1 MTKQRVYEV
10 ARDLGLDNRELIN
23 RMAALGIQVR
33 NHMSSLDASEVER
46 VKRALNR
53 DRNENLVEEKIRP
66 NVVRRRAKKVKRDEP
81 KVVEARSSF
90 GPPEDEQREPE
101 LAPKPVEAPVR
112 RRKPAVVKADEQPI
126 PEPPPVVEAR
136 PPEPE
141 VSAPT
146 PVAEKEA
153 PAPEA
158 EAEAEAAPAVEAP
171 QEPADE
177 QPAAEKKPE
186 PARAQESTE
195 AAPDAKPK
203 TDDDMRPSE
212 RVDTVEVERGALPP
226 GVIGR
231 GRAVAPG
238 AAPLSEEARQ
248 RIVSEHAARH
258 QTSRRRELG
267 RAALGQSGR
276 GGARKSLPRG
286 KRRMAPGK
294 KAQKTEITVPSAAKR
309 LIRIEENVQLQTLA
323 QRMSLKA
330 TDLLMKLMQ
339 LGMGNVH
346 INSTLDEDTAKIIA
360 SEFGYEVE
368 NVAQSE
374 EEIIEDARGTFE
386 NDERDQIPRPPI
398 ITVMGHVDHGKTS
411 LLDRIRKTSVAS
423 GEKGGIT
430 QHIGS
435 YRVELKKGTLVFLD
449 TPGHAA
455 FTSMRARGA
464 EVTDVVILVCAADDG
479 LMPQTKEAIS
489 HAKAAKVPMVVAV
502 NKIDKEDAKPE
513 QVRTQLASEGVQPEE
528 WGGEVPFINCSAITG
543 EGIDELLEAAML
555 QAEMLELKANPNIP
569 AEGIVIETYLDK
581 GRGPVANVLIKDGSL
596 STGEFV
602 VAGSAWGR
610 VRAMTD
616 DRGKQLKSA
625 KPGTP
630 VELLGLSEMPAVGDH
645 VYAVTDQKKAQEVAD
660 SARKPN
666 LTPSAITAPKGL
678 DQLQEMMRRGEIE
691 ELKLVVKADVQ
702 GSVEAL
708 VKALTELSTDK
719 VEVKVIHT
727 GVGGITDNDVML
739 ASASEA
745 LVLGFNVRPVG
756 QAGSVAK
763 KEGVDIRMYGIIY
776 EAVDEVKK
784 AMAGLLAPTLVEKEL
799 GKVEVREIFH
809 IPKVGTIAGC
819 YVTDGKITRKANAR
833 LVRDGVKVWEGKLAS
848 LKRFKD
854 DVREVTSGYECGLS
868 LEGYNDVKERDVVEA
883 YEIEEVAA
891 TL

>member
-33 NHMSSLDASEVER
+33 NHMSSLDASEIER

-53 DRNENLVEEKIRP
+53 DKSDNLVEEKIRP
-66 NVVRRRAKKVKRDEP
+66 NVVRRRAKRVKREEP
-81 KVVEARSSF
+81 AVVEARTSY
-90 GPPEDEQREPE
+90 GPPDDDEPQSAPEP
-101 LAPKPVEAPVR
+101 APTVVKRSRAEAKPVASTPEPAPAEPPKVEEQAAPAPVE
-112 RRKPAVVKADEQPI
+112 VKAEPV
-126 PEPPPVVEAR
+126 PEPVKA
-136 PPEPE
+136 PEPE
-141 VSAPT
+141 
-146 PVAEKEA
+146 EA
-153 PAPEA
+153 PASADVA
-158 EAEAEAAPAVEAP
+158 EPAAAAPVE
-171 QEPADE
+171 EPAPVATP
-177 QPAAEKKPE
+177 QAATPAASPAAEDEKSVPVV
-186 PARAQESTE
+186 R
-195 AAPDAKPK
+195 
-203 TDDDMRPSE
+203 DD
-212 RVDTVEVERGALPP
+212 TIEVERGALPP

-248 RIVSEHAARH
+248 RIVSEHAARN
-258 QTSRRRELG
+258 QTVRRRELG
-267 RAALGQSGR
+267 RAALGQAGR
-276 GGARKSLPRG
+276 GGVRNKAVPRG

-330 TDLLMKLMQ
+330 TDVLMKLMQ

-386 NDERDQIPRPPI
+386 NDEKDQIPRPPI

-411 LLDRIRKTSVAS
+411 LLDRIRKTSVAA

-489 HAKAAKVPMVVAV
+489 HAKAANVPMVVAV
-502 NKIDKEDAKPE
+502 NKVDKEDAKPE

-555 QAEMLELKANPNIP
+555 QAEMLELKANPKIP

-602 VAGSAWGR
+602 VAGAAWGR

-616 DRGKQLKSA
+616 DRGKQLKQA

-630 VELLGLSEMPAVGDH
+630 VELLGLSDMPSVGDH

-660 SARKPN
+660 SAKKPN

-763 KEGVDIRMYGIIY
+763 KEGVDVRMYGIIY

-784 AMAGLLAPTLVEKEL
+784 AMAGLLAPTLVEKDL

-809 IPKVGTIAGC
+809 IPKVGTVAGC
-819 YVTDGKITRKANAR
+819 YVTDGKITRNAKAR

-868 LEGYNDVKERDVVEA
+868 LDGYNDLKERDVVEA
-883 YEIEEVAA
+883 YDVEEVAA